1 MIAANI
7 YGVSSMVQR
16 IGKHLLTGHFL
27 IFLHSSSLW

>member
-7 YGVSSMVQR
+7 YGVSPMVQH